1 MPPAAAPSGGF
12 LGPFLNAGL
21 FAQAIILLLLVMS
34 VVSWAIVL
42 RKLRQLR
49 RARQQTRR
57 FLSVFGYRRRLG
69 DYAKVAE
76 ELSQSP
82 LSPLLLAG
90 TREWLAL
97 REDFQGAG
105 NVGDLLQQLMP
116 NVTEAMERSASLETD
131 RLQKSMPFLAITTM
145 VAPFLGLLGTV
156 QGVLTTFLSLR
167 GNQMPT
173 LQTIAPG
180 ISDALVTTVMGLL
193 VAIPAAL
200 FYNYFVSRVAD
211 LQSEMERFASELTG
225 IIRREMVESQADRT
239 ANCRTTS
246 VE

>member
-1 MPPAAAPSGGF
+1 LPPAEAAGGGGF
-12 LGPFLNAGL
+12 LGPFTNAGL
-21 FAQAIILLLLVMS
+21 FAQAIIVALLVMS
-34 VVSWAIVL
+34 IVSWAIVL
-42 RKLRQLR
+42 RKFRQLR
-49 RARQQTRR
+49 RARQQTRK

-76 ELSQSP
+76 ELSHSP
-82 LSPLLLAG
+82 LSSLLLAG

-97 REDFQGAG
+97 REDFRSAG

-116 NVTEAMERSASLETD
+116 NVTEAMERAASLESD
-131 RLQKSMPFLAITTM
+131 KLQAGMPFLAITTM

-156 QGVLTTFLSLR
+156 QGVLRTFLGLR
-167 GNQMPT
+167 GAVMPT

-193 VAIPAAL
+193 VAIPTAL

-211 LQSEMERFASELTG
+211 LQAEMERFASELTG
-225 IIRREMVESQADRT
+225 IIRREMVESQAER
-239 ANCRTTS
+239 NG
-246 VE
+246 